1 LPVAVINPF
10 VTLSPVGI
18 GWGIWLEV
26 ARRLVERRYT
36 VIWHGTVTQLEDF
49 RRHTSSFDP
58 TWRCSDQF
66 SNGTLREG
74 AAVLASADVYFGCD
88 SGPLHLSGA
97 FGVPTIGVYPDTSK
111 LPRFA
116 PQGRGPSRIVSG
128 TITAE
133 AIMSAFDLVFS

>member
-1 LPVAVINPF
+1 M
-10 VTLSPVGI
+10 
-18 GWGIWLEV
+18 
-26 ARRLVERRYT
+26 
-36 VIWHGTVTQLEDF
+36 F
-49 RRHTSSFDP
+49 RRHVSPFDP
-58 TWRCSDQF
+58 KWRSSDQF
-66 SNGTLREG
+66 SDGSLRAG

-97 FGVPTIGVYPDTSK
+97 LGVPTIGVYPTPSK

-133 AIMSAFDLVFS
+133 SIMAAFELLST